1 MSNKYLGLVFQSDF
15 KWVSHYN
22 KISAKAYQKLG
33 LLKRTFSSSN
43 SVETKK
49 QLYISLVKSQLL
61 YGSLLWR
68 PMLIKDILSLEKIQR
83 RATKF
88 ILGQG
93 LSLLTYK
100 ERLVKLNLLPL
111 MYHLELADIM
121 FYVNSYKNRSPRFN
135 ISDYVT
141 PTTGYTRSS
150 VNHSL
155 NHTYSRT
162 NNLRHFYYNRLPR
175 LWNSLPPMD
184 MNLTSSTIK
193 ATLKNLLW
201 QHFLCNFDSDAPCTF
216 HFKCPCNKCSNMHI

>member
-1 MSNKYLGLVFQSDF
+1 MA
-15 KWVSHYN
+15 HYYME
-22 KISAKAYQKLG
+22 AYAHQ
-33 LLKRTFSSSN
+33 R
-43 SVETKK
+43 
-49 QLYISLVKSQLL
+49 Y
-61 YGSLLWR
+61 
-68 PMLIKDILSLEKIQR
+68 PKIQR
-83 RATKF
+83 RATEF

-162 NNLRHFYYNRLPR
+162 NNLITTASWVCGTACHQWTWTSQAALSNHIDESPLTTLPLQFW
-175 LWNSLPPMD
+175 LWRSLHISLQVPMQQ
-184 MNLTSSTIK
+184 M
-193 ATLKNLLW
+193 
-201 QHFLCNFDSDAPCTF
+201 
-216 HFKCPCNKCSNMHI
+216 

>member
-1 MSNKYLGLVFQSDF
+1 MEAYAHQRYPVSRKNSEESD
-15 KWVSHYN
+15 KIHSWPRPITANLQGKTRQTKSTPSHVP
-22 KISAKAYQKLG
+22 S
-33 LLKRTFSSSN
+33 RTGWHH
-43 SVETKK
+43 V
-49 QLYISLVKSQLL
+49 L
-61 YGSLLWR
+61 R
-68 PMLIKDILSLEKIQR
+68 
-83 RATKF
+83 
-88 ILGQG
+88 
-93 LSLLTYK
+93 
-100 ERLVKLNLLPL
+100 
-111 MYHLELADIM
+111 
-121 FYVNSYKNRSPRFN
+121 KNRSPRFN

-201 QHFLCNFDSDAPCTF
+201 QHFLCNFESDAPCTF
-216 HFKCPCNKCSNMHI
+216 HFKCPCNKCSKMHI